1 MTHYKA
7 KGQTQKAKRAFSGLI
22 VLTVLAGA
30 VACTSLPKEV
40 LDEVNGS
47 SKEFLIGPEDVLDVV
62 VWRNQD
68 LSRTVVVRPDGMI
81 SMPLIGDMEARGVT
95 ANQLAERLAAR
106 LKEFKESPSVTV
118 SVKEV
123 NSYNVYVL
131 GEVAKP
137 GKYQLKS
144 HTTVLQAIAMA
155 GGFTIYASKNKMQ
168 VVRNRVNGDGRPQ
181 EIRLP
186 APYDDLVSGKGE
198 LRNFILKAADIVVVP

>member
-1 MTHYKA
+1 MTHA
-7 KGQTQKAKRAFSGLI
+7 RGKGHMQKAKRSRSVLI
-22 VLTVLAGA
+22 VLTVLAAA
-30 VACTSLPKEV
+30 VACTGLPKEV

-81 SMPLIGDMEARGVT
+81 SIPLIGDVEATGVT

-106 LKEFKESPSVTV
+106 LKDVKENPSVTV

-137 GKYQLKS
+137 GKYPLKS
-144 HTTVLQAIAMA
+144 HTSVLQASAMA
-155 GGFTIYASKNKMQ
+155 GGFTIYAFKNKMQ
-168 VVRNRVNGDGRPQ
+168 VVRNS
-181 EIRLP
+181 L
-186 APYDDLVSGKGE
+186 
-198 LRNFILKAADIVVVP
+198 

>member
-1 MTHYKA
+1 MTPTRG
-7 KGQTQKAKRAFSGLI
+7 KGHTQKTKRTLSCLI

-30 VACTSLPKEV
+30 AACTSLPKEV
-40 LDEVNGS
+40 LDEVKGS
-47 SKEFLIGPEDVLDVV
+47 SREFLIGPEDVLDVV

-81 SMPLIGDMEARGVT
+81 SIPLIGDVEARGVT

-106 LKEFKESPSVTV
+106 LKEFKETPSVTV

-123 NSYNVYVL
+123 NSYYVYVL

-155 GGFTIYASKNKMQ
+155 GGFTIYASKNQMQ
-168 VVRNRVNGDGRPQ
+168 VVRNGLNGDGRSR
-181 EIRLP
+181 EIRIP
-186 APYDDLVSGKGE
+186 ARYDDLVSGKGE
-198 LRNFILKAADIVVVP
+198 LGNFILKAADTVVVP

>member
-1 MTHYKA
+1 MTHSKT
-7 KGQTQKAKRAFSGLI
+7 KGHTHMAKRAFSGLI

-30 VACTSLPKEV
+30 VACTGLPKEV

-68 LSRTVVVRPDGMI
+68 LSRTVIVRPDGMI
-81 SMPLIGDMEARGVT
+81 SIPLIGDVEARGVT

-106 LKEFKESPSVTV
+106 LKEFKETPSVTV

-181 EIRLP
+181 EIRIP
-186 APYDDLVSGKGE
+186 ARYDDLVSGKGE
-198 LRNFILKAADIVVVP
+198 LGNFILKSADIVVVP